1 MYFEKLFRILHIPS
15 YIKEIL
21 STKGI
26 IFIETDANQINRF
39 FPRQSE
45 PKFFDPGS
53 HMSIFSLFHVIHFP
67 TLIVKN
73 FYSSLAIRTL

>member
-1 MYFEKLFRILHIPS
+1 MYFEKLFKILHITS

-26 IFIETDANQINRF
+26 IFIETDASQINRV
-39 FPRQSE
+39 FPRHSE
-45 PKFFDPGS
+45 LQYFDLG

-67 TLIVKN
+67 TLKVKH
-73 FYSSLAIRTL
+73 FYF